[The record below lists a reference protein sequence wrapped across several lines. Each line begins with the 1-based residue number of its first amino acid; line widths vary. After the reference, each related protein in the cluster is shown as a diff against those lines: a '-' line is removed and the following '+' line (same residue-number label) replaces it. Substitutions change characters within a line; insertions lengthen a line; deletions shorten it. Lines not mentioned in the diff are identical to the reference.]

1 MAELKITLTRSVIG
15 ANKEQRKVVK
25 ALGLKKTNSTVVR
38 QDIPTVR
45 GMINKVSHLLT
56 VEENN

>member
-1 MAELKITLTRSVIG
+1 MAELKITLSRSVIG
-15 ANKEQRKVVK
+15 ASEAQKKVVK
-25 ALGLKKTNSTVVR
+25 ALGLGKTNSTVVR
-38 QDIPTVR
+38 QDNPAVR